1 MGVPAFFRWL
11 CTRFPKIIIDVIEN
25 EDETI
30 DGVHVPTDTSKAN
43 PNNIEFDCLY
53 LDMNGIIHPCTHP
66 EDQSGPITEE
76 QMMINIMNYVDRM
89 FSIVRPRKLLYMAI
103 DGVAPRA
110 KMNQQRSR
118 RFKSR
123 KEAKEKLEKMKKEGV
138 MDEEPASNFDSNCIT
153 PGTEFME
160 KVSQYLK
167 YYIALRQSTDPGWRG
182 IKVILSDSN
191 APGEGEHKIMHYIR
205 YQRSQPDYDAN
216 MRHVICGLD
225 ADLIMLGLSTHEP
238 HFTILREVVTV
249 QNNNTCFICGQPGH
263 LASECK
269 GKPKDR
275 DAPIKKKPFQ
285 FLHLSVLREYLDQWL
300 FVENLEFEY
309 DFERVIDDWVFL
321 CFFVGNDFLPHLP
334 TLEIRENALDL
345 LTKIYKDVYPR
356 VGYLT
361 AHGELLL
368 DRIEPLVTEIAK
380 LEDQI
385 LINRLRKQAE
395 KDDRDKARKRY
406 SKSDL
411 EIQNEQNMAAAVQLR
426 SKLLNELGS
435 DMEIPQASEAN
446 KDEIVDHVRLGEEGW
461 KERYYTTKF
470 HVEMNDQDFFNR
482 LRQSYA
488 EGLVW
493 VYRYYYQGCA
503 SWKWFYPFHYAPFA
517 SEIVGIANVKIEF
530 SLGDPFT
537 PLEQLMSVLPADSGA
552 FLPPAY
558 RELMTSPDSPI
569 LDFYPTDFVIEP
581 EKNKPAWTW
590 VALLPFIDEQRLATA
605 IQSVQKTL
613 TPEER
618 SRDELRDDIL
628 SVHISSSLAQALSQ
642 SISSNWLTL
651 EPSVSP
657 SFAGFVALWYDK
669 FHIDDVPP
677 PKDSAVFQTL
687 NHPTVLLKYKVAPL
701 HTFPLKFGL
710 LQGAIPPPRIL
721 SSQDFFTGPRR
732 EHQNSAANRMI
743 NHAMQSRQH
752 KIPHHVQERR
762 QHQPHPYG
770 KGSGHRDKRD
780 DHKQKDFRNYHQ
792 RYESGS
798 HKYNDHG
805 NYYQNRPPET
815 QPPQFA
821 TPQFNTVPQPMMGV
835 PIPFGMPLPGPFVYP
850 QNMYPNMN
858 PQNFP
863 GANPPH
869 QGYNNFG
876 PQHSHPRDSHHKQH
890 HKEHD
895 SRKRRY

>member
-11 CTRFPKIIIDVIEN
+11 CTRFPKIIIDVVEN
-25 EDETI
+25 EDEII

-123 KEAKEKLEKMKKEGV
+123 KEAKEKAEKMKKDGV
-138 MDEEPASNFDSNCIT
+138 MEEEEPASNFDSNCIT

-167 YYIALRQSTDPGWRG
+167 YYIALRQSSDPGWAG

-205 YQRSQPDYDAN
+205 YQRSQPEYDPN
-216 MRHVICGLD
+216 MHHVICGLD

-249 QNNNTCFICGQPGH
+249 QNNNNCFICGQPGH

-300 FVENLEFEY
+300 FTENLEFEY

-361 AHGELLL
+361 SNGELLL
-368 DRIEPLVTEIAK
+368 DRVEPLVSEIAK

-385 LINRLRKQAE
+385 LINRLRKQTE
-395 KDDRDKARKRY
+395 KDERDKSRKRNN
-406 SKSDL
+406 KSDL

-435 DMEIPQASEAN
+435 EIEIPQASQETD

-461 KERYYTTKF
+461 KDRYYTTKF
-470 HVEMNDQDFFNR
+470 HVEMNDQDFFTR
-482 LRQSYA
+482 LKQSYV

-517 SEIVGIANVKIEF
+517 SEIIGLSNVKIDF
-530 SLGDPFT
+530 ALGTPIT

-558 RELMTSPDSPI
+558 RSLMTSPDSPI

-605 IQSVQKTL
+605 IQSVRNTL
-613 TPEER
+613 TSEEQ

-628 SVHISSSLAQALSQ
+628 SVHISSSLARVLSAVVTT
-642 SISSNWLTL
+642 NWIAID
-651 EPSVSP
+651 PSTSP
-657 SFAGFVALWYDK
+657 SFAGFVALLEDK
-669 FHIDDVPP
+669 FQTDVMQP
-677 PKDSAVFQTL
+677 PKHSSELQPL
-687 NHPTVLLKYKVAPL
+687 NHPTIMLKYKVEPL

-721 SSQDFFTGPRR
+721 SSQDFFNSARR

-743 NHAMQSRQH
+743 NHSIQSGQH

-762 QHQPHPYG
+762 QHQPHPYAG
-770 KGSGHRDKRD
+770 KGHRDKRD
-780 DHKQKDFRNYHQ
+780 DHKQRDFRNYHQ
-792 RYESGS
+792 RYESGNK
-798 HKYNDHG
+798 HNDQR
-805 NYYQNRPPET
+805 NYQNRASET
-815 QPPQFA
+815 LPPPQFA
-821 TPQFNTVPQPMMGV
+821 MPQFNPIPQPMMMGPV
-835 PIPFGMPLPGPFVYP
+835 PIPFGMPLPGTFPYP
-850 QNMYPNMN
+850 MYNPNML
-858 PQNFP
+858 PQTFP
-863 GANPPH
+863 GNQQQNH
-869 QGYNNFG
+869 NRG
-876 PQHSHPRDSHHKQH
+876 PQHPHQRDHHNPHNEQ
-890 HKEHD
+890 D
-895 SRKRRY
+895 SRKRKY